1 MARKAIT
8 DRMDLLAREYDKTL
22 PDNPRRQELADELSA
37 LALMLDTIEA
47 EEP

>member
-1 MARKAIT
+1 MTRKEVT
-8 DRMDLLAREYDKTL
+8 DRMDQFAREYDKTL
-22 PDNPRRQELADELSA
+22 PDKPRRQELADELSA

>member
-1 MARKAIT
+1 MTRKEIT
-8 DRMDLLAREYDKTL
+8 DRMDQLAREYDRTL
-22 PDNPRRQELADELSA
+22 PDEPRRQELADELSA